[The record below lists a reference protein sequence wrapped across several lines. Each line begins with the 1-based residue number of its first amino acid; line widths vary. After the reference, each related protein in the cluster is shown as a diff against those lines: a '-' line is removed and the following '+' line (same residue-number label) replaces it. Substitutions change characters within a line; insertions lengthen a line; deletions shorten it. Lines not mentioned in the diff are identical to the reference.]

1 MSRRVFWVSALLL
14 AACGGHGSPG
24 PSATATRAAPA
35 ATATPTVAIAAGD
48 QPACAALYA
57 RLQRVTLA
65 LSSGS
70 ELITQAADKGDLSRR
85 IATQQRQLE
94 RSADLMD
101 SAVVPA
107 PLAASNRSLVRAL
120 RRFAGDFHR
129 ARAPARRG
137 DFAAAVQAMSD
148 QATVSRII
156 AAATK
161 IQDACKPR

>member
-1 MSRRVFWVSALLL
+1 LVSALLL
-14 AACGGHGSPG
+14 AACGGAEKPHPT
-24 PSATATRAAPA
+24 ATATAPA
-35 ATATPTVAIAAGD
+35 VKATPTVAIASAD

-70 ELITQAADKGDLSRR
+70 ELITQAADKTDLSRR

-101 SAVVPA
+101 GAVVPA
-107 PLAASNRSLVRAL
+107 PLAASNRTLVKAL
-120 RRFAGDFHR
+120 RTFARDFSH
-129 ARAPARRG
+129 ARKPASRG
-137 DFAAAVQAMSD
+137 DFGAAVQAMSD

-156 AAATK
+156 AAATR
-161 IQDACKPR
+161 IQDACKSR